1 VTLAARTFGQAAYL
15 SLYEF
20 FTVYTPRG
28 YVVSWIPRIVL
39 QLAFFYWMAGF
50 IGGSDLRVFI
60 LIGTTAQMCAH
71 AILVF
76 ATQGVGRELALGTMV
91 LLIATPA
98 RPIVVLLGRSLA
110 MAGNGLVTAA
120 IGLAVSLAVLRVP
133 LEPARLL
140 GAAAILVVIAA
151 TVYGLAM
158 LVASVTLRYPTYQNA
173 ASNLA
178 GLAMIVL
185 CGVTVPIEVLPE
197 PLQALSYA
205 IPLTYGLA
213 ALRAVLAGAGP
224 QDLIAPIA
232 LALASGAAYFVLASV
247 SFAHFLNRARARGTL
262 DFH

>member
-120 IGLAVSLAVLRVP
+120 IG
-133 LEPARLL
+133 
-140 GAAAILVVIAA
+140 IAA

-173 ASNLA
+173 ASNLV

-205 IPLTYGLA
+205 VPLTYGLA

-232 LALASGAAYFVLASV
+232 LALASGAAYFALASV
-247 SFAHFLNRARARGTL
+247 SFAHFLDRARARGTL